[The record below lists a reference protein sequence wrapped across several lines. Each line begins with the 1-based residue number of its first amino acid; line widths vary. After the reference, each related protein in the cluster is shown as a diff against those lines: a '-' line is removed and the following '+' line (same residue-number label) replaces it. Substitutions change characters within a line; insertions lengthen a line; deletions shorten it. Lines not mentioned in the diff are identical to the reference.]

1 MSDEAAETRLLD
13 TQGVLLARL
22 GEGVVLNARYRLDVE
37 LGRGGMGVVY
47 RATDL
52 QLDRQV
58 AIKILPEAA
67 GSSQARVRLVE
78 EARAAAA
85 LNHPHIV
92 AVHDVGEDRGVPF
105 FVMELVHGTTLRAER
120 IDDTREI
127 LAVATQ
133 VCDAL
138 AHAHAH
144 GIVHRD
150 IKPENILVIGSGAAR
165 QVKVADLGVAMPLR
179 AAGTRDSGQVV
190 GTAAYIA
197 PEQALGERI
206 DGRADL
212 YSLGAVL
219 YELVTGRPPFVGDH
233 ALAVISQHVNAPVV
247 PPRMFRADLPAGLEA
262 VILKLLAKSP
272 GDRYEGAAAAKAA
285 LQESLEGAAPAEPTS
300 SSLAMLD
307 ALSRGRMVGRS
318 EELTRSRELWRRA
331 AQGRGHGLLIS
342 GEPGVGKTRLAREL
356 MIQSGL
362 DGAAVLWGACYEFE
376 AATPHLPFA
385 EALRRWIR
393 GQADEALRDVLGERV
408 LQIAKLAPELEARL
422 GPFPSHVE
430 LPAHEERLLF
440 VDAVVA
446 LFRALAAPQGLLF
459 YVDDLHW
466 ADNATLWLLGHLLRH
481 LSDDRVLVVASYRES
496 ELDRTHPLSKALVE
510 WNRERLTTR
519 IALKRL
525 GPKDTHA
532 QLSAL
537 LGEDAGAG
545 LATALHRETDGNP
558 FFVEEILKALIEQG
572 AVRREDGRWAHAAV
586 GELQLPQSVKAAIG
600 RRLDRVSPETNDVLR
615 AAAVLGKVFAF
626 NELSE
631 AVSDRNEEA
640 LLNALDEAGAAQLLI
655 HGRNE
660 TFAFTHDK
668 IREVLYEELNPIRRR
683 RLHLRTAE
691 GLERCQDRCAVS
703 VDRLAHHFIEA
714 GVHEKGLTYGRQA
727 AREAQRMFA
736 YDEAL
741 AAYGRAL
748 ECAEILGRTDEQLA
762 IEEAVGR
769 LCQAAGNTVAALEH
783 FERALAHAPDPVIRA
798 RLQCEAATSLVTIGD
813 ARGLVYLHEA
823 RGVLDPAEHP
833 IETANA
839 CIVEGRFHH
848 LGGRHRAAIGLFER
862 AVELLLPRVESAPDG
877 EAATTLVLAYG
888 YLAGAYQHL
897 GLMDEGDRWAHR
909 TVEFGV
915 THKRPAAEAM
925 GYEFLAENAF
935 NAGRWA
941 EAIAYATTER
951 AIAQRI
957 HSRERHAWTYLPAAL
972 AEQALGHA
980 ARGDAEAEEGLA
992 IANAIGE
999 RRLATLLR
1007 AYRPGALADL
1017 GRLDEARRL
1026 ADEAVH
1032 AADDLGL
1039 LFMQTEARRTLAYV
1053 HHVRGEW
1060 ADAARIYAEI
1070 LQMMEGREPVITKL
1084 LMGPCHIRTL
1094 RAAGRHTEAEAQLTA
1109 FEQLAAQ
1116 CQSPFAVSEAA
1127 RLRS

>member
-1 MSDEAAETRLLD
+1 MSDEGAETRLLD

-58 AIKILPEAA
+58 AIKVLPDAA
-67 GSSQARVRLVE
+67 GSSQARIRLIE

-120 IDDTREI
+120 IEDTREI
-127 LAVATQ
+127 LAIAGQ
-133 VCDAL
+133 ACDAL

-150 IKPENILVIGSGAAR
+150 VKPENILVIGTGAAR
-165 QVKVADLGVAMPLR
+165 QVKLADLGVAMPLR
-179 AAGTRDSGQVV
+179 DRGTRDTGKVV

-219 YELVTGRPPFVGDH
+219 YELFTGRPPFLGDH

-247 PPRMFRADLPAGLEA
+247 PPRTFRAELPAAIEA
-262 VILKLLAKSP
+262 VILKLLAKHP
-272 GDRYEGAAAAKAA
+272 GERYESAAQAKAA
-285 LQESLEGAAPAEPTS
+285 LEQTLLEGNTVTNGAS

-318 EELTRSRELWRRA
+318 EELTHARELWRRA
-331 AQGRGHGLLIS
+331 SQGRGHGLLIS

-356 MIQSGL
+356 MIQSGV

-385 EALRRWIR
+385 EALRRWAR
-393 GQADEALRDVLGERV
+393 AQADEALRAMLGDRV
-408 LQIAKLAPELEARL
+408 TPIAKLAPELEARL
-422 GPFPSHVE
+422 GPFPPHVE

-440 VDAVVA
+440 VDAIVA
-446 LFRALAAPQGLLF
+446 LFRALAAPRGLLF
-459 YVDDLHW
+459 YIDDLHW
-466 ADNATLWLLGHLLRH
+466 ADSGTLWLLGHLLRH
-481 LSDDRVLVVASYRES
+481 LSDDKVLIAASYRES
-496 ELDRTHPLSKALVE
+496 ELDRTHPLSKSLVE

-525 GPKDTHA
+525 GPEDTHA

-537 LGEDAGAG
+537 LGEDVGAG
-545 LATALHRETDGNP
+545 LAAALHRETDGNP

-572 AVRREDGRWAHAAV
+572 AVRREGGRWVHAAV
-586 GELQLPQSVKAAIG
+586 GELHLPQSVKAAIG

-615 AAAVLGKVFAF
+615 AAAVLGKVFDF
-626 NELSE
+626 SELSE
-631 AVSDRNEEA
+631 AASDRDEEA
-640 LLNALDEAGAAQLLI
+640 LLNALDEAGSAQLLI

-714 GVHEKGLTYGRQA
+714 GVHEKGLAYARQA
-727 AREAQRMFA
+727 ALEAQRMFA

-748 ECAEILGRTDEQLA
+748 ECAEALGRTDEQLN
-762 IEEAVGR
+762 IEEAMGR

-783 FERALAHAPDPVIRA
+783 FERALAHAPDPIVRA
-798 RLQCEAATSLVTIGD
+798 RLQCEAATSLVTLSD
-813 ARGLVYLHEA
+813 ARGLVYLQEA
-823 RGVLDPAEHP
+823 RTVLDPAKHP

-839 CIVEGRFHH
+839 CLVEGRFHH
-848 LGGRHRAAIGLFER
+848 LGGRHRAAIDLFQR
-862 AVELLLPRVESAPDG
+862 AVELLVPRVECAPDD
-877 EAATTLVLAYG
+877 EAATALVTAYAF
-888 YLAGAYQHL
+888 LAGAYQHL
-897 GLMDEGDRWAHR
+897 GLMDEGDRWARR

-925 GYEFLAENAF
+925 GYEFLAENAC
-935 NAGRWA
+935 NAGRWTD
-941 EAIAYATTER
+941 AIAYATTER

-957 HSRERHAWTYLPAAL
+957 HSRERQAWTFCPAL
-972 AEQALGHA
+972 SPS
-980 ARGDAEAEEGLA
+980 
-992 IANAIGE
+992 
-999 RRLATLLR
+999 RRLDIRR
-1007 AYRPGALADL
+1007 AQRPRPRKAWRSPLPSASVDSQLSSSAVNRGHSRISD
-1017 GRLDEARRL
+1017 GSTRRCGWRTRRSL
-1026 ADEAVH
+1026 
-1032 AADDLGL
+1032 
-1039 LFMQTEARRTLAYV
+1039 RRTTSACSSCGPRPANPWRTCTTCAESGMTP
-1053 HHVRGEW
+1053 RGSTPKSC
-1060 ADAARIYAEI
+1060 R
-1070 LQMMEGREPVITKL
+1070 
-1084 LMGPCHIRTL
+1084 
-1094 RAAGRHTEAEAQLTA
+1094 
-1109 FEQLAAQ
+1109 
-1116 CQSPFAVSEAA
+1116 
-1127 RLRS
+1127 